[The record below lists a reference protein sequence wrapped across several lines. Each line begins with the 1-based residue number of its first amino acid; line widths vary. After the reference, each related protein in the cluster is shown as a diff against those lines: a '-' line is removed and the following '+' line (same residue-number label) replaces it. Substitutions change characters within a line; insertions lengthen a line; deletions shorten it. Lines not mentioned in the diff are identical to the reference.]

1 MAKKGKN
8 TYDMRHCSKKTAR
21 LMGSFSG
28 NISTG
33 HRGDHLKQ
41 RGDNLMNTWNRQGRL
56 FGLVASI
63 ILVVLLSA
71 CGSSGP
77 TTTTTTTNGTTTT
90 TTQLK
95 IMVGGLSKQIYLPNK
110 LTQQLGYFQQEGL
123 DVTLIDEASGQSS
136 ENEVLA
142 GQVDAGSGSYNHTIE
157 LQAAGKQM
165 QAVVL
170 LNIAPGEAEIVSA
183 KAASQIHSVADL
195 KGKNLGVTE
204 LGSGTQTL
212 TTALLHSAGISKD
225 QVHFVPVG
233 AGDTFIAALQQGKID
248 AGMTTEPTISRILSS
263 GVGKVLVDLR
273 SPQSTQTALG
283 GPYPFICLFMLNSYV
298 NSHKDV
304 VQKLVNAYVK
314 TLKWMQS
321 HTAAQ
326 IADMM
331 PADYY
336 AGNKALYVTALQNQM
351 AIFSPD
357 GLMPAGAPQS
367 VLNVENASNLI
378 PQGKQIDLSLT
389 YTNEFASKAS

>member
-1 MAKKGKN
+1 MN
-8 TYDMRHCSKKTAR
+8 AR
-21 LMGSFSG
+21 
-28 NISTG
+28 
-33 HRGDHLKQ
+33 K
-41 RGDNLMNTWNRQGRL
+41 RQL
-56 FGLVASI
+56 WMVAGI
-63 ILVVLLSA
+63 ILVLILSA
-71 CGSSGP
+71 CGSSTSGGSGSSSSGSGK
-77 TTTTTTTNGTTTT
+77 TA
-90 TTQLK
+90 LK
-95 IMVGGLSKQIYLPNK
+95 IMVGGLSKQIYLPNE
-110 LTQQLGYFQQEGL
+110 LTQRLGYFAAQGL

-142 GQVDAGSGSYNHTIE
+142 GQVEAGSGSYNHTIE
-157 LQAAGKQM
+157 LQAAGKNM
-165 QAVVL
+165 EAVVL

-183 KAASQIHSVADL
+183 KAASQIHSVSDL

-212 TTALLHSAGISKD
+212 TTALLHKVGITAD

-273 SPQSTQTALG
+273 SPQSTQAALG
-283 GPYPFICLFMLNSYV
+283 GPYPFICLFMNNSYV
-298 NSHKDV
+298 SSHQDV

-314 TLKWMQS
+314 TLKWMHT
-321 HTAAQ
+321 HTAEQ
-326 IADMM
+326 IADQM

-367 VLNVENASNLI
+367 VLSTEYQSNLV
-378 PQGKQIDLSLT
+378 PKSKQIDLT
-389 YTNEFASKAS
+389 TTFTNQFAAKATG

>member
-1 MAKKGKN
+1 
-8 TYDMRHCSKKTAR
+8 
-21 LMGSFSG
+21 
-28 NISTG
+28 
-33 HRGDHLKQ
+33 
-41 RGDNLMNTWNRQGRL
+41 MNSWNRQGRQ
-56 FGLVASI
+56 FSLVTGI
-63 ILVVLLSA
+63 ILVLLLTA
-71 CGSSGP
+71 CGGSGS
-77 TTTTTTTNGTTTT
+77 TTTTTTANGTTTT
-90 TTQLK
+90 VTQLK
-95 IMVGGLSKQIYLPNK
+95 IMVGGLSKQIYLPNE
-110 LTQQLGYFQQEGL
+110 LTQQLGYFKQEGL
-123 DVTLIDEASGQSS
+123 EVTLIDEASGQSS

-157 LQAAGKQM
+157 LQPKGKQM
-165 QAVVL
+165 EAVVL

-183 KAASQIHSVADL
+183 KAASQIHSVKDL

-212 TTALLHSAGISKD
+212 TTALLHNAGITSD

-263 GVGKVLVDLR
+263 GAGKVLVDLR
-273 SPQSTQTALG
+273 SPQSTQAALG
-283 GPYPFICLFMLNSYV
+283 GSYPFICLFMNNSYV
-298 NSHKDV
+298 NNHKAV

-314 TLKWMQS
+314 TLKWMHT

-326 IADMM
+326 IADKM

-357 GLMPAGAPQS
+357 GLMPSGAPQS
-367 VLNVENASNLI
+367 VLNTEVQSNLV
-378 PQGKQIDLSLT
+378 PQGSQINLNST
-389 YTNEFASKAS
+389 YTNQFASNAS

>member
-1 MAKKGKN
+1 
-8 TYDMRHCSKKTAR
+8 
-21 LMGSFSG
+21 
-28 NISTG
+28 
-33 HRGDHLKQ
+33 
-41 RGDNLMNTWNRQGRL
+41 MNSWNRQGRW
-56 FGLVASI
+56 FGLVTGI
-63 ILVVLLSA
+63 ILVLLLSA

-77 TTTTTTTNGTTTT
+77 TTTTVNGTTTT

-95 IMVGGLSKQIYLPNK
+95 IMVGGLSKQIYLPNM
-110 LTQQLGYFQQEGL
+110 LTQQLGYFKQEGL

-170 LNIAPGEAEIVSA
+170 LNVAPGEAEMVSA
-183 KAASQIHSVADL
+183 KEAGQIHSVSDL

-212 TTALLHSAGISKD
+212 TTALLRKVGITPD
-225 QVHFVPVG
+225 QVHFIPVG
-233 AGDTFIAALQQGKID
+233 AGDTFIAAMQQGRID
-248 AGMTTEPTISRILSS
+248 AGMTTEPTISRLISS

-273 SPQSTQTALG
+273 SPESTQAALG
-283 GPYPFICLFMLNSYV
+283 GPYPFICLFMNNSYV
-298 NSHKDV
+298 ASHQDV

-314 TLKWMQS
+314 TLKWMHT
-321 HTAAQ
+321 HTAEQ

-331 PADYY
+331 PPDYY

-367 VLNVENASNLI
+367 VLNIEYQSNLI
-378 PQGKQIDLSLT
+378 PQSKQIDLSLT
-389 YTNEFASKAS
+389 YTNQFASNAS